1 MKKLYFLFCFF
12 FFCSAQIYVPE
23 QFSSIQEAINFSEN
37 GDTIIVSSQINNY
50 TGFIE
55 VNKELNI
62 ISSSDEVIVDAS
74 GLQFGFKIN
83 SSSVVIDGFNII
95 GNDSTNA
102 GIIITP
108 GCQNIEINNN
118 VISGMSLPNLSNDS
132 PLSYGILSYGNG

>member
-1 MKKLYFLFCFF
+1 MF
-12 FFCSAQIYVPE
+12 SQIYVPE

-74 GLQFGFKIN
+74 GLQFDLK
-83 SSSVVIDGFNII
+83 
-95 GNDSTNA
+95 
-102 GIIITP
+102 
-108 GCQNIEINNN
+108 
-118 VISGMSLPNLSNDS
+118 
-132 PLSYGILSYGNG
+132 